1 MVMQQWV
8 PFTEMR
14 RAQENMRRWRTS
26 FGGNG
31 DSEVGG
37 WGASLDVARE
47 GDNYII
53 QVSLPGVGP
62 DNIDVT
68 VEDNVLTIKANT
80 QSEHDNKEGEYLIRE
95 RQVGSFHR
103 SLRLPDTVDT
113 ESINPSYK
121 DGVLTITIPKAES
134 KKAKHLKVL
143 AN

>member
-1 MVMQQWV
+1 MVMQRWV
-8 PFTEMR
+8 PYEEMR
-14 RAQENMRRWRTS
+14 RAQENMRGWRTNV
-26 FGGNG
+26 GGNG
-31 DSEVGG
+31 NSEVGSRR
-37 WGASLDVARE
+37 ASLDIARE

-68 VEDNVLTIKANT
+68 VEDNVLTIKAST
-80 QSEHDNKEGEYLIRE
+80 QSEHDNKEREYLIRE
-95 RQVGSFHR
+95 RQVASFHR
-103 SLRLPDTVDT
+103 SLRLPDIVDT

-134 KKAKHLKVL
+134 KKTKRLKVL

>member
-1 MVMQQWV
+1 MVMQRWV
-8 PFTEMR
+8 PFAEMR
-14 RAQENMRRWRTS
+14 RAQENMRRWKTS
-26 FGGNG
+26 FGDNG

-68 VEDNVLTIKANT
+68 VEDNVLTIKGST

>member
-8 PFTEMR
+8 PFAEMR
-14 RAQENMRRWRTS
+14 RAQENMRQWKTR
-26 FGGNG
+26 FGDKR
-31 DSEVGG
+31 DSEGGG
-37 WGASLDVARE
+37 WGASLDVTRE

-62 DNIDVT
+62 DNIDVN
-68 VEDNVLTIKANT
+68 VEDNVLTIKGST
-80 QSEHDNKEGEYLIRE
+80 QSEYDNKEGEYLIRE
-95 RQVGSFHR
+95 RHVGSFHR
-103 SLRLPDTVDT
+103 SLRLPDTIDT

-134 KKAKHLKVL
+134 KKVKHLKVL

>member
-8 PFTEMR
+8 PFTEIR
-14 RAQENMRRWRTS
+14 RAQENMRRWMTS
-26 FGGNG
+26 FGVNG

-37 WGASLDVARE
+37 WSPSLDVTRE

-53 QVSLPGVGP
+53 QVSLPGVGL

-68 VEDNVLTIKANT
+68 VEDNVLTIKSNT

-113 ESINPSYK
+113 ESIKPSYK

>member
-1 MVMQQWV
+1 MVMQRWD
-8 PFTEMR
+8 PFPEAR
-14 RAQENMRRWRTS
+14 RARENMRRWRTS

-31 DSEVGG
+31 DSEVEGQR
-37 WGASLDVARE
+37 ASLDIARE

-53 QVSLPGVGP
+53 QVSLPGVGS

-68 VEDNVLTIKANT
+68 VEDNVLTIKGNT

-113 ESINPSYK
+113 ESIKPSYK

>member
-8 PFTEMR
+8 PFAEMQ
-14 RAQENMRRWRTS
+14 RAQENMRRWKTS

-37 WGASLDVARE
+37 QPALLDIARE

-68 VEDNVLTIKANT
+68 VEDNVLTIKGDT
-80 QSEHDNKEGEYLIRE
+80 QSEHDNKEREYLIRE
-95 RQVGSFHR
+95 RQVASFHR
-103 SLRLPDTVDT
+103 SLRLPDIVDT

-121 DGVLTITIPKAES
+121 DGVLTITIPKAAS
-134 KKAKHLKVL
+134 KKAKHLKLLV
-143 AN
+143 N

>member
-8 PFTEMR
+8 PFTEIR
-14 RAQENMRRWRTS
+14 RAQENMRRWMTS
-26 FGGNG
+26 FGVNG

-37 WGASLDVARE
+37 WSPSLDVTRE

-68 VEDNVLTIKANT
+68 VEDNVLTIKGST
-80 QSEHDNKEGEYLIRE
+80 QSEHDNKEGEYLMRE
-95 RQVGSFHR
+95 RQVGPFQR

-121 DGVLTITIPKAES
+121 DGVLTITIPKAAS
-134 KKAKHLKVL
+134 KKAKHFKVL